1 MAEQDKTKA
10 PEARAEGPRK
20 SVQVCTGSKVVGE
33 GAERHYVPTLAEVSN
48 ESDLQREG
56 VLLKDSKPIISK
68 IDGAKVYVTADGKK
82 LRFRNGALIGLLLAF
97 LLSAF
102 SFQPSAL
109 AQYGVART
117 GLKIAATQAPY
128 VTLSGVSATYGPATL
143 LKVNYTAGKLYLGDT
158 PVSVAAGQLTLTL
171 SKTDCTGP
179 AYSDCNIVYA
189 NSSGTVTFTAA
200 IGTAAASG
208 NSILAYVQTSATAV
222 TEIRYPWET
231 TLGDPAVSTA
241 STIFASATNCS
252 DSAGDAACAAA
263 PAGSVV
269 VDASDTAT
277 VVSTT
282 AVTADS
288 QIFLQTDASL
298 GTRLSVTCNTQ
309 ANSTFN
315 PRVTAR
321 TAGTSFTI
329 TVDAGPTT
337 NPLCLSFLV
346 VN

>member
-1 MAEQDKTKA
+1 MDEKKDSGFKTRESGEEKKRREAPPAPAQASAAPIKAAETDEQKFLESGPEILRAHKRDWENVYRTKA
-10 PEARAEGPRK
+10 GRKVRFDPKTGASLSLVLAAFCLLFGFPARGDAQLRVGRS
-20 SVQVCTGSKVVGE
+20 SVGTPAMRAPLV
-33 GAERHYVPTLAEVSN
+33 
-48 ESDLQREG
+48 
-56 VLLKDSKPIISK
+56 
-68 IDGAKVYVTADGKK
+68 
-82 LRFRNGALIGLLLAF
+82 
-97 LLSAF
+97 
-102 SFQPSAL
+102 
-109 AQYGVART
+109 
-117 GLKIAATQAPY
+117 TQA
-128 VTLSGVSATYGPATL
+128 GVSPTYGPASL
-143 LKVNYTAGKLYLGDT
+143 LTVNYTAGKLYLGDT
-158 PVSVAAGQLTLTL
+158 PVSVAAGQLTGLTA
-171 SKTDCTGP
+171 SKGNCTGP
-179 AYSDCNIVYA
+179 AYSACNIIYA
-189 NSSGTVTFTAA
+189 NSSGTVAATLA
-200 IGTAAASG
+200 IGTATAAG
-208 NSILAYVQTSATAV
+208 NSVLAYVQTSSTAV

-241 STIFASATNCS
+241 STLFASATNCS

-269 VDASDTAT
+269 VDAADTT
-277 VVSTT
+277 TIVSTT

-337 NPLCLSFLV
+337 NPLCLSFLI